1 MFENLAIPAMDNEPV
16 PTPFGVFG
24 VPRIG
29 WYACRGR
36 DCRGPFPRFNLA
48 KRELARMCQ
57 GDTGFVQRW
66 TAAMKMIGESLL

>member
-1 MFENLAIPAMDNEPV
+1 MFKRLATPAMDDEPV

-48 KRELARMCQ
+48 EKELARMCEAKM
-57 GDTGFVQRW
+57 GFVERW
-66 TAAMKMIGESLL
+66 MEALRMLGQSML